1 MSAPADMPLT
11 PALAGAGQR
20 ERLDPEGSA
29 AARREETG
37 GQGSSAGRGEGA
49 PPGAPSPGRWRGAL
63 APAEAL
69 IRSRQGSVVLL
80 IALIFV
86 LFGIGAATISGF
98 GSRSNID
105 SIVVLASFLGIAAAG
120 QTLVIVL
127 GGIDLSVAS
136 GIGLG
141 EVVTS
146 VEYSRGT
153 PLWEI
158 LLVLLGFGIV
168 IGLANGWI
176 SSHFR
181 VHPLIVTLGIGFVI
195 SGGALIWTTG
205 GSAQGESPHLFKQM
219 TSLGSTIGPI
229 PVPPVLIVWVV
240 VAIVVLAI
248 QRRARLGGEIYA
260 LGSSPEAARLALAR
274 RRTTWVFAYIISA
287 IASIITGVLLSGFS
301 GGADFSAG
309 APYLF
314 NSIAAVVVGG
324 TSLLGGSGGYG
335 RTIVGTLI
343 MIEITSILVGYGVG
357 GALQEALL
365 GAFIVLVA
373 ALAGREAHIRTRI

>member
-1 MSAPADMPLT
+1 MSSSADMPLT
-11 PALAGAGQR
+11 PALAAGV
-20 ERLDPEGSA
+20 
-29 AARREETG
+29 
-37 GQGSSAGRGEGA
+37 GQGDLDSSRGPRGHGDGGPE
-49 PPGAPSPGRWRGAL
+49 PGAPSPGPWRGAG
-63 APAEAL
+63 ASVGSL

-80 IALIFV
+80 VALIFA
-86 LFGIGAATISGF
+86 LFGFGAATISGF

-105 SIVVLASFLGIAAAG
+105 SIVVLASFLGISAAG

-158 LLVLLGFGIV
+158 LLILLGLGIA
-168 IGLANGWI
+168 IGLANGLI

-181 VHPLIVTLGIGFVI
+181 VHPLIVTLGIGFVV

-205 GSAQGESPHLFKQM
+205 GSAQGESPHIFKVI

-229 PVPPVLIVWVV
+229 PVPPVLIVWVA

-248 QRRARLGGEIYA
+248 QRRSRLGGEIYA

-274 RRTTWVFAYIISA
+274 RRTAWVFAYIISA

-324 TSLLGGSGGYG
+324 TSLLGGNGGYG

-343 MIEITSILVGYGVG
+343 MIEITSILVGFGVG